1 MEEVVIEAQKREI
14 TGKQVRALR
23 RENKLPA
30 VIYGRRLSPIAISLS
45 ARDASRILSGMT
57 SSQLITVQVEG
68 DSHVTLVR
76 EKQRH
81 PVTGHLLHVDFLAVS
96 MTEKLKVNVPIEFRG
111 EAPAVKDFGG
121 ILVPGVEG
129 LEIESLPQDLP
140 ERLVIDV
147 SVLKQIGDALH
158 VRDIPVSDKIQVL
171 TAMDEVVAI
180 VTAPAAE
187 EEVAPAVEVVAG
199 EEPEVIEKGKKE
211 EEAAEE

>member
-30 VIYGRRLSPIAISLS
+30 VIYGHRLSPIVISLN

>member
-1 MEEVVIEAQKREI
+1 
-14 TGKQVRALR
+14 
-23 RENKLPA
+23 
-30 VIYGRRLSPIAISLS
+30 
-45 ARDASRILSGMT
+45 
-57 SSQLITVQVEG
+57 
-68 DSHVTLVR
+68 
-76 EKQRH
+76 
-81 PVTGHLLHVDFLAVS
+81 
-96 MTEKLKVNVPIEFRG
+96 
-111 EAPAVKDFGG
+111 
-121 ILVPGVEG
+121 
-129 LEIESLPQDLP
+129 LP